1 MNLLSKN
8 ETPVEITD
16 LLSKATTEVGKVII
30 GKDEI
35 IRKFLLAIISG
46 GHILIE
52 DIPGVGK
59 TTLAQ
64 ALAKVLSLYFK
75 RISFTPD
82 VMPSDI
88 TGFNV
93 LNRETS
99 KLEFREGPVFTNI
112 LLADELNRGMGRSQS
127 ALLEAMEERK
137 VTIDGVTREL
147 PDPFFV
153 IASQNPPWAVGT
165 APIPESQLDR
175 FLIRLSIDYPSPEA
189 EESILKAKHK
199 KGEIPEINP
208 IISPEDFKK
217 LRQTAEEVFVDDKIF
232 TYIAE
237 LAAAARSRESLLLG
251 ISPRASLHL
260 LSLAKV
266 SAMANGRM
274 FVLPKDIT
282 YFFSDCM
289 AHRLVLT
296 PMAKAAGD
304 TPESLSRVILAEVIP
319 PKL

>member
-8 ETPVEITD
+8 ETPTEITD
-16 LLSKATTEVGKVII
+16 LLRLATAEVGKVII
-30 GKDEI
+30 GKEEI
-35 IRKFLLAIISG
+35 IKKTLLAVIAG

-64 ALAKVLSLYFK
+64 TLAKVLSLSFK

-82 VMPSDI
+82 VMPADI
-88 TGFNV
+88 TGFNI

-175 FLIRLSIDYPSPEA
+175 FSIRLSVGYPSLEA

-199 KGEIPEINP
+199 KSEIPEINP

-217 LRQTAEEVFVDDKIF
+217 LRKTAEEVFVDDKIF

-237 LAAAARSRESLLLG
+237 LAAAARSRDSLILG
-251 ISPRASLHL
+251 ISPRASLNL

-274 FVLPKDIT
+274 FVLPSDIK

-289 AHRLVLT
+289 AHRIVLS

-304 TPESLSRVILAEVIP
+304 TPESLARVILAEVTP